1 MNFAVKQVNQQRNR
15 MLNICDAELVGKTV
29 RQSDLEIKITKSY
42 YGDRIVDE
50 KEAESLLRTS
60 SIINMVGKRT
70 IDLSIKMGVGTAKGV
85 KEIEGIPFLI
95 VFKFWKYNDY

>member
-29 RQSDLEIKITKSY
+29 RQSDLEITITKSY

-60 SIINMVGKRT
+60 SIINMVGKKT
-70 IDLSIKMGVGTAKGV
+70 IDLSIKIGIGTAKGV

-95 VFKFWKYNDY
+95 VFKF

>member
-1 MNFAVKQVNQQRNR
+1 MNFAIKQVNQQRNK

-29 RQSDLEIKITKSY
+29 RQSDLEIRITQSY

-50 KEAESLLRTS
+50 KEAESLLRNS

-70 IDLSIKMGVGTAKGV
+70 IDLSIKMGIGSAKGV
-85 KEIEGIPFLI
+85 KEVEGIPFLI
-95 VFKFWKYNDY
+95 VFKF

>member
-29 RQSDLEIKITKSY
+29 RQSDLEVKITKSY

-50 KEAESLLRTS
+50 KEAESLLRTA
-60 SIINMVGKRT
+60 SIINMVGRKT
-70 IDLSIKMGVGTAKGV
+70 IDLSIKIGVGTANGV

-95 VFKFWKYNDY
+95 VFKF

>member
-1 MNFAVKQVNQQRNR
+1 

-29 RQSDLEIKITKSY
+29 RQSDLEITITKSY

-50 KEAESLLRTS
+50 NEAESLLRTS
-60 SIINMVGKRT
+60 SIINMVGKKT
-70 IDLSIKMGVGTAKGV
+70 IDLSIKIGIGTAKGV

-95 VFKFWKYNDY
+95 VFKF

>member
-29 RQSDLEIKITKSY
+29 RQSDLEITITKSY

-50 KEAESLLRTS
+50 KEAESLLQTS
-60 SIINMVGKRT
+60 SIINMVGKKT
-70 IDLSIKMGVGTAKGV
+70 IDLSIKIGIGTAKGV

-95 VFKFWKYNDY
+95 VFKF